1 MASDKPDD
9 SVRLYSILNRPEG
22 EIAKMGKISIIKK
35 FEPDF
40 MSTYNGWA
48 YLNPKMG
55 GLTYFQKLVRADLIE
70 RAKESARFLHANAI
84 FDLSFKEGYDVWTC
98 SGTAV
103 RVLKSA
109 KKESSSEESDSSEAF
124 QGGLRR

>member
-1 MASDKPDD
+1 MAGNNKPHD
-9 SVRLYSILNRPEG
+9 VRLYSIIDRPEG

-48 YLNPKMG
+48 YLHPKAG
-55 GLTYFQKLVRADLIE
+55 GLTNFQKLVRADLIE
-70 RAKESARFLHANAI
+70 RAKERAKKLHANAI
-84 FDLSFKEGYDVWTC
+84 FDLSFKEGYDAWTC

-103 RVLKSA
+103 RVLELA
-109 KKESSSEESDSSEAF
+109 KKES
-124 QGGLRR
+124 